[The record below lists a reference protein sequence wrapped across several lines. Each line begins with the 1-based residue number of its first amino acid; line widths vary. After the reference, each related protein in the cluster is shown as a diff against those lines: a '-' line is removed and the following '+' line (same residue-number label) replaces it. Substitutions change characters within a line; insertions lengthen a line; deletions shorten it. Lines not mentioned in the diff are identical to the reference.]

1 MSIVYDIILVIIFIA
16 LIGKGWRHGVM
27 ATLLRLLGWAVAA
40 IIIVTFTEGWAQN
53 IYHTAVEPRAISA
66 VAAAIPEETTAA
78 MQSGADAVQSIQQ
91 VLDSLSGVLGGQVID
106 SGSAAAI
113 ESALRQN
120 SGDLARSITQSVLQP
135 MLLSLIQSIL
145 AFITLWVCLFVFRF
159 FARASAHRR
168 RGRGILG
175 KTNQLLGGALGI
187 AESFAVG
194 YIYALALS
202 LLSTAL
208 NLSWLTPQIVSGT
221 ALFCKF
227 L

>member
-1 MSIVYDIILVIIFIA
+1 MSIVYDIILVIIFLA
-16 LIGKGWRHGVM
+16 LIGRGWRQGVM

-40 IIIVTFTEGWAQN
+40 VIIVTFTEGWAQS
-53 IYHTAVEPRAISA
+53 IYHTAVEPRAIRA
-66 VAAAIPEETTAA
+66 VASAIPEETTAA
-78 MQSGADAVQSIQQ
+78 MNSGADAVQSIQQ
-91 VLDSLSGVLGGQVID
+91 VLDSLSGVLGGQVVD

-120 SGDLARSITQSVLQP
+120 SGDLAKSITQSVLQP
-135 MLLSLIQSIL
+135 VLLSVIRGIL
-145 AFITLWVCLFVFRF
+145 ALITLWACLFVFRF
-159 FARASAHRR
+159 FARVSAHRR

-187 AESFAVG
+187 IESFAVG
-194 YIYALALS
+194 YIYALALQ

-208 NLSWLTPQIVSGT
+208 TVSWLSPQIVSGT
-221 ALFCKF
+221 ALVSRF